1 MTPNLIRLGITL
13 IGAACGIVSAFVLLD
28 MPENNSIPDK
38 AEVVLINLRRS
49 EFELLIGNFEKV
61 LLIYLIIYSLQFNP
75 ILLLRK
81 GIGEGGLIMHW
92 LRHHLRNARSLDP
105 NKFYVL
111 VSLQY
116 DVINK

>member
-28 MPENNSIPDK
+28 MPENKSIPDK

-49 EFELLIGNFEKV
+49 EFELFICNFEKV
-61 LLIYLIIYSLQFNP
+61 PLSYLIYSLQFNP

-81 GIGEGGLIMHW
+81 GSGVDGLIMRW

-111 VSLQY
+111 ISSQY